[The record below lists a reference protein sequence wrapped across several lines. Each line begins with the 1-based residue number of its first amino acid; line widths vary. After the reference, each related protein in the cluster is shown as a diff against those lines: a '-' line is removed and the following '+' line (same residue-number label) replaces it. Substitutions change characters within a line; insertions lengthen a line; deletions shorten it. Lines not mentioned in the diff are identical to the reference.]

1 MFRFWIEN
9 KILSEE
15 GKTAILILPLVALE
29 PQFEADMQR
38 LGLRYVSLT
47 RSPVDSL
54 EEEIRIKK
62 PHVLLGNVESLSV
75 QDIQRQICKMQIS
88 YIAVDEAQ
96 VKPCLAKELFSFLNR
111 WQILWRGGL
120 NSGPILRLCGA
131 GSEQHTKESHSCSVL
146 QHWAPRAWTGSS
158 SAWASTGRMS
168 RSCLQPATGPTSS
181 SRVDAFKG
189 GLTFGKYYD

>member
-1 MFRFWIEN
+1 M
-9 KILSEE
+9 
-15 GKTAILILPLVALE
+15 VALE

-96 VKPCLAKELFSFLNR
+96 VKPCLAKQLFSFLNR
-111 WQILWRGGL
+111 WQIL
-120 NSGPILRLCGA
+120 
-131 GSEQHTKESHSCSVL
+131 
-146 QHWAPRAWTGSS
+146 
-158 SAWASTGRMS
+158 
-168 RSCLQPATGPTSS
+168 
-181 SRVDAFKG
+181 
-189 GLTFGKYYD
+189 

>member
-1 MFRFWIEN
+1 MILSGKHVVLNIPTGGGKSFPQMAANIFAEGEKFFISTLKKKKIET

-96 VKPCLAKELFSFLNR
+96 VKPFLAKLLFSYSNR
-111 WQILWRGGL
+111 WQIL
-120 NSGPILRLCGA
+120 
-131 GSEQHTKESHSCSVL
+131 
-146 QHWAPRAWTGSS
+146 
-158 SAWASTGRMS
+158 
-168 RSCLQPATGPTSS
+168 
-181 SRVDAFKG
+181 
-189 GLTFGKYYD
+189 

>member
-1 MFRFWIEN
+1 M
-9 KILSEE
+9 
-15 GKTAILILPLVALE
+15 ALE

-47 RSPVDSL
+47 HSPVDSL

-96 VKPCLAKELFSFLNR
+96 VKPFLAKLLFSYSNR
-111 WQILWRGGL
+111 WQIL
-120 NSGPILRLCGA
+120 
-131 GSEQHTKESHSCSVL
+131 
-146 QHWAPRAWTGSS
+146 
-158 SAWASTGRMS
+158 
-168 RSCLQPATGPTSS
+168 
-181 SRVDAFKG
+181 
-189 GLTFGKYYD
+189 